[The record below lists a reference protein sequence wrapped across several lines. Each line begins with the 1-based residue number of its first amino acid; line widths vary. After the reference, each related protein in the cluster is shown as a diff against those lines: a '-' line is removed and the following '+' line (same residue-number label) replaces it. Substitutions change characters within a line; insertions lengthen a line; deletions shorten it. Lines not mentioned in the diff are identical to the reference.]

1 MKIRSKFI
9 LRKINEILNETL
21 KEVLDEDVDLKLNL
35 TKLETKFLFR
45 KNIKINL
52 SLGCEMNKKDLYRLI
67 KES

>member
-45 KNIKINL
+45 KNIKVNL
-52 SLGCEMNKKDLYRLI
+52 SLECEMNKKDLYRLI